1 MIPMRCVVLII
12 NEISFK
18 NYRNLNTEVLKPLN
32 GVNIIYGKNAQ
43 GKTNLLELI
52 WLFTGGRSFRGSKD
66 ADLISFLDDKSELS
80 MKFFSKERDKEIK
93 IIINKELNIK
103 RTAFLNGVY
112 KGIASTIIGNFCAV
126 VFSPSHL
133 SLIKDGPN
141 LRRKFIDAAICQ
153 IKPSYTQI
161 ILKYN
166 HVLHQ
171 RNAILK
177 SADKNKKLIQ
187 SIDVWDESL
196 AYYGSKI
203 IYERIKYCK
212 ELNLKC
218 SEIYKNISKNKEVMN
233 LYYQARLVKTNEFEL
248 SVLNNN
254 LKDCLKLKRNSDI
267 FSGFTS
273 AGPHRDDII
282 ININENLAK
291 SFASQGQIR
300 SAVLAMK
307 LAEAS
312 ILKEGIG
319 ENPVILLD
327 DVMSELDL
335 SRQSYLVN
343 NIKDYQVFITC
354 CDLSSIEKIIES
366 SNVKTFMIEEGKLF
380 NS

>member
-66 ADLISFLDDKSELS
+66 ADLISFLDDKSELN

-177 SADKNKKLIQ
+177 LADKNKKLIQ

-212 ELNLKC
+212 ELNIKC
-218 SEIYKNISKNKEVMN
+218 SEIYKNISKNKEVMD
-233 LYYQARLVKTNEFEL
+233 LYYQARLVKINEFKL

-254 LKDCLKLKRNSDI
+254 LKECLKLKRKSDI

-273 AGPHRDDII
+273 AGPHR
-282 ININENLAK
+282 
-291 SFASQGQIR
+291 
-300 SAVLAMK
+300 
-307 LAEAS
+307 
-312 ILKEGIG
+312 
-319 ENPVILLD
+319 
-327 DVMSELDL
+327 
-335 SRQSYLVN
+335 YN
-343 NIKDYQVFITC
+343 NKY
-354 CDLSSIEKIIES
+354 K
-366 SNVKTFMIEEGKLF
+366 
-380 NS
+380 